1 MSETRGPTAVTL
13 LTPTR
18 ETCSGSA
25 KISERALTSAVR
37 REWTTASGFCARR
50 RCREAS
56 KFDKVYD
63 NAKRSRKLMNM
74 PRRERLF
81 RENTDGINA
90 LMLGMQI
97 IDHRE

>member
-1 MSETRGPTAVTL
+1 MR
-13 LTPTR
+13 
-18 ETCSGSA
+18 
-25 KISERALTSAVR
+25 RA
-37 REWTTASGFCARR
+37 WTTASGSYARPLSL
-50 RCREAS
+50 EAS

-81 RENTDGINA
+81 RENMDGINA